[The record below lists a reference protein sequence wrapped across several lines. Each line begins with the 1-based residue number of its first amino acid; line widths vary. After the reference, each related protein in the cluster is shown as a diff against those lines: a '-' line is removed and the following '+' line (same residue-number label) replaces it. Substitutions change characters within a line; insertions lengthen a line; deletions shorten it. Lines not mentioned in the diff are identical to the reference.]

1 MSKHE
6 GRRIDRHTA
15 EQLLRGAP
23 DDTSDAL
30 AGLLAAAAAPPRDGE
45 LGGEPA
51 AVTAFLEAA
60 RHDRAPRPRSP
71 SMSKSRLRPVQV
83 AAVAAAVFAV
93 GGVAAAATGVLPLP
107 GGGATPAPAAS
118 EHARPAAGPSPA
130 ATSAHPGE
138 GTPAASPA
146 SPSPSPAGLC
156 HAYEAGSKD
165 EHGKALDSPAFTA
178 LITAAGGRTNVDAY
192 CAALLEQESPGRGHT
207 TGPGNADN
215 GKGHAAATHP
225 NGPPATHPAGPP
237 AGRPGH

>member
-6 GRRIDRHTA
+6 GRRLDRHTA

-23 DDTSDAL
+23 ADTSDAL

-51 AVTAFLEAA
+51 AVTAFLEAV

-71 SMSKSRLRPVQV
+71 SMSKSRLRAVKV

-107 GGGATPAPAAS
+107 GGGGTPAPAAS
-118 EHARPAAGPSPA
+118 EHARPPAGSSTA
-130 ATSAHPGE
+130 ATSAHPSE
-138 GTPAASPA
+138 GTRTAGPAT
-146 SPSPSPAGLC
+146 PSPSLTGLC
-156 HAYEAGSKD
+156 HAYFAGAKT
-165 EHGKALDSPAFTA
+165 EHGKALESPAFTA
-178 LITAAGGRTNVDAY
+178 LITAAGDRTKVDGY
-192 CAALLEQESPGRGHT
+192 CATLLADESPGRGHT

-215 GKGHAAATHP
+215 GKDHPAAPHPNGPPGTHP
-225 NGPPATHPAGPP
+225 NGPPP
-237 AGRPGH
+237 GRPTH